1 MLGKNENIDF
11 YRYIISWSLQIY
23 KEISMKILKYIYIYI
38 YIYMRW
44 KLIKPYEMLE
54 ITQKMIEK

>member
-1 MLGKNENIDF
+1 MKILIFTDMSLAGV
-11 YRYIISWSLQIY
+11 YRYI
-23 KEISMKILKYIYIYI
+23 KKYQWKFWNIYIYI